1 MEKNNN
7 AIEKYIGA
15 LSKCDYEALAAL
27 FASEGT
33 LCDYCP
39 NSTGRQEYHVYGKEA
54 IGMFFRNKF
63 TFRQY
68 LISEAEIVNDEQA
81 EFIASIGGYNVMAIA
96 TVRRVDE
103 NGLIERLT
111 VRPK

>member
-1 MEKNNN
+1 MK
-7 AIEKYIGA
+7 AIEKYIDA
-15 LSKCDYEALAAL
+15 LQKCDNKGLSELFTVEGSLA
-27 FASEGT
+27 
-33 LCDYCP
+33 DYCP
-39 NSTGRQEYHVYGKEA
+39 NNSGHHEYHVYGREA
-54 IGMFFRNKF
+54 IDMFFKNKF
-63 TFRQY
+63 SFRQY
-68 LISEAEIVNDEQA
+68 LISNAEVVNDEQA

>member
-1 MEKNNN
+1 MK
-7 AIEKYIGA
+7 AIEKYIDA
-15 LSKCDYEALAAL
+15 LQKCDNKGLSEL
-27 FASEGT
+27 FAVEGS

-39 NSTGRQEYHVYGKEA
+39 NSSGHHEYHVYGREA
-54 IGMFFRNKF
+54 IDMFFKNKF
-63 TFRQY
+63 SFRQY
-68 LISEAEIVNDEQA
+68 L
-81 EFIASIGGYNVMAIA
+81 IA

>member
-1 MEKNNN
+1 MR
-7 AIEKYIGA
+7 AIEKYVEALKNCDNKA
-15 LSKCDYEALAAL
+15 LSMC
-27 FASEGT
+27 FAEDGT
-33 LCDYCP
+33 LRDYCP
-39 NSTGRQEYHVYGKEA
+39 NATGRQEYHVYGREA
-54 IGMFFRNKF
+54 IDMFFKNKF

-81 EFIASIGGYNVMAIA
+81 EFIASIGGYYVMCIA

-103 NGLIERLT
+103 DGLITRLT

>member
-1 MEKNNN
+1 MR
-7 AIEKYIGA
+7 AIEKYVDA
-15 LSKCDYEALAAL
+15 LVKGDNKALADI
-27 FASEGT
+27 FAPEGT
-33 LCDYCP
+33 LRDYCP
-39 NSTGRQEYHVYGKEA
+39 NSTGRQEYHVYGREA
-54 IGMFFRNKF
+54 IDMFFKNKF

-68 LISEAEIVNDEQA
+68 LVSNVEIVNDTQA
-81 EFIASIGGYNVMAIA
+81 EFIASIGGYYVMAIA

>member
-1 MEKNNN
+1 MR
-7 AIEKYIGA
+7 AIEKYIEA
-15 LSKCDYEALAAL
+15 LKKCDNKELALC
-27 FASEGT
+27 FADDGT
-33 LCDYCP
+33 LRDYCP
-39 NSTGRQEYHVYGKEA
+39 NGTGHQEYHVYGREA
-54 IGMFFRNKF
+54 IDMFFKNKF

-81 EFIASIGGYNVMAIA
+81 EFIACIGGYYVMAIA

-103 NGLIERLT
+103 NGLITRLT

>member
-1 MEKNNN
+1 MKP
-7 AIEKYIGA
+7 IEKYV
-15 LSKCDYEALAAL
+15 EALKRCDNKGLAEI
-27 FASEGT
+27 FAEDGT
-33 LCDYCP
+33 LRDYCP
-39 NSTGRQEYHVYGKEA
+39 NATGRQEYHVYGREA
-54 IGMFFRNKF
+54 IDMFFKNKF

-81 EFIASIGGYNVMAIA
+81 EFIASIGGYYVMCIA

-103 NGLIERLT
+103 NGLISRLT

>member
-1 MEKNNN
+1 MKP
-7 AIEKYIGA
+7 IERYVEA
-15 LSKCDYEALAAL
+15 LQKCDHKGLADI
-27 FASEGT
+27 FAQDGT
-33 LCDYCP
+33 LRDYCP
-39 NSTGRQEYHVYGKEA
+39 NATGRQEYHVYGREA
-54 IGMFFRNKF
+54 IDMFFKNKF

-81 EFIASIGGYNVMAIA
+81 EFIASIGGYYVMCIA

-103 NGLIERLT
+103 NGLITRLT